1 MQRLTFEPDSLNNPD
16 NYLWSD
22 NHPDGLGLEPR
33 AVKKGMK
40 FQVKAGDQLIGEAT
54 VFRDDK
60 PQFEEKTEKVSIL
73 PTLQSFPTY
82 RRQNALL

>member
-73 PTLQSFPTY
+73 
-82 RRQNALL
+82 LLDIDSC